1 MKLLLDTHILL
12 WTLADDVRL
21 SEKAR
26 KLFENEENDLYYS
39 IASIWEIQM
48 KCLAHPGQM
57 DFTAEQVSHYCKESG
72 FYKLP
77 VNEAHIFY
85 LKELKHIEN
94 APPHK
99 DPFDRIM
106 VCQAAVEN
114 MLFVTHDHLIAGY
127 NEPCIYAV

>member
-26 KLFENEENDLYYS
+26 KLLENEENDLYYS

-57 DFTAEQVSHYCKESG
+57 NFTAEQVSHYCKESG

-77 VNEAHIFY
+77 VNETHIFY
-85 LKELKHIEN
+85 LKELKRIEN

-114 MLFVTHDHLIAGY
+114 MLFVTHDQLIAGY